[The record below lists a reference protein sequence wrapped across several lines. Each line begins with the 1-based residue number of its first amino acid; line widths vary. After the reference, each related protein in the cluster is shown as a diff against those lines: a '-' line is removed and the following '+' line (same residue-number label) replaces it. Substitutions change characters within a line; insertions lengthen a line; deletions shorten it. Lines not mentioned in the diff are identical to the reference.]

1 MTVRLLPVRVPLVA
15 AETLNSYLARVA
27 TANHLDT
34 GDLRKHLGMRTP
46 TRPPDFDRMSTLTG
60 HSPDKLTNLLADA
73 CPRTGRTRLSP
84 LRGRPACRYCTRR
97 RGIPTDVECVA
108 PDLRVCRRHLRWL
121 GGITDPVGGQ
131 HDLTAL
137 PEVASAQRRHHH
149 LIRRHGATPARTA
162 VRAAAT
168 ITDSWNKHGVITS
181 RQQRCSESLQAT
193 TSRDASRSDWPAEQR
208 LRTMLT
214 YPDVVTL
221 AALLADPRWST
232 IASADR
238 RQDRLQFE
246 LEVARRLHL
255 PHIPPPASDPLVTW
269 EEAQALARRWRLH
282 QQPGYRGPEVW
293 LSTCT

>member
-1 MTVRLLPVRVPLVA
+1 MTLRLLPVRVPLVA
-15 AETLNSYLARVA
+15 AETLKSYLARLA
-27 TANHLDT
+27 TANHLDI
-34 GDLRKHLGMRTP
+34 GDLRGHLGMSTP
-46 TRPPDFDRMSTLTG
+46 TRPPELDRMSTLTG
-60 HSPDKLTNLLADA
+60 HSPDKLASVLADA
-73 CPRTGRTRLSP
+73 CPLPGGTRLSP
-84 LRGRPACRYCTRR
+84 LRGRLACRHCSRR
-97 RGIPTDVECVA
+97 RSIPTDVECAA
-108 PDLRVCRRHLRWL
+108 PDLRVCRRHRRWL
-121 GGITDPVGGQ
+121 GGLTDPVGEQ

-149 LIRRHGATPARTA
+149 LVRRCGATPARAA
-162 VRAAAT
+162 VGAAAT
-168 ITDSWNKHGVITS
+168 IIDSWNEHGVITD
-181 RQQRCSESLQAT
+181 RQQSCTESWQLT
-193 TSRDASRSDWPAEQR
+193 TSRDASGSGWPAEQR
-208 LRTMLT
+208 LRAMLS

-255 PHIPPPASDPLVTW
+255 PHVPPAVGDPLVTW

-293 LSTCT
+293 LSTSA